1 MLRTIWRFSCRE
13 VRSKLYSD
21 KWLGRRRAK
30 KKLDDNYHTQR
41 IMQRPSE
48 TCAALFFFI
57 LLLRRDILSF
67 EVALYVAIP
76 TD

>member
-30 KKLDDNYHTQR
+30 KKKNIIITRNELCSAQVKR
-41 IMQRPSE
+41 VQ
-48 TCAALFFFI
+48 LFFFI

>member
-1 MLRTIWRFSCRE
+1 MAGSQTRE
-13 VRSKLYSD
+13 
-21 KWLGRRRAK
+21 

-48 TCAALFFFI
+48 TCAALFFI